1 MLKTS
6 FISTNSYK
14 CLTWK
19 TTYRNQNIIFGA
31 GNKDTSK
38 TIKNII
44 NLKKK
49 DIHWPSNL
57 CFRFGDNTSV
67 SSGDSILI
75 GVEEQTDFT
84 NYKVTII

>member
-1 MLKTS
+1 MPYLKDD
-6 FISTNSYK
+6 
-14 CLTWK
+14 
-19 TTYRNQNIIFGA
+19 YRNQNIIFGA
-31 GNKDTSK
+31 GNKDTSQ

-49 DIHWPSNL
+49 TFIDPSYL

-84 NYKVTII
+84 NYKVTI